1 MRRATE
7 RSEKR
12 QEQRGNQTRP
22 PRSSLRPQAKSSSKA
37 KKKTKAS
44 KGKQASAAH
53 DPMRQMPN
61 WLMGTLALLALL
73 FVVIP
78 QGLPP
83 AREINNT
90 SLLFYLSHTSA
101 FAIFAYFLCTWLLRR
116 GTANA
121 VLLTA
126 SMVLPLAC
134 GVEISKVMQLNQD
147 LWRSSIFL
155 PLALTGGA
163 GGLWLASAVENARAK
178 MRQS

>member
-12 QEQRGNQTRP
+12 QEQQRSNQSRLP
-22 PRSSLRPQAKSSSKA
+22 RPQAKPAKKP
-37 KKKTKAS
+37 KKKTKAAKNNQS
-44 KGKQASAAH
+44 KAH

-61 WLMGTLALLALL
+61 WLMGTLALLALFL
-73 FVVIP
+73 VVIP

-90 SLLFYLSHTSA
+90 SLLSYVSHTSA

-126 SMVLPLAC
+126 FMVVPLAC
-134 GVEISKVMQLNQD
+134 GVEIGKVMQLNQD
-147 LWRSSIFL
+147 LWRSAIFL
-155 PLALTGGA
+155 PLALAGGA
-163 GGLWLASAVENARAK
+163 GGIWLASTVENARAK
-178 MRQS
+178 LREQS